1 MMKHEQERSLT
12 EKIESMNDDS
22 YNPTQEHIEEVLRRT
37 HAELLRREQ
46 LMNERKAKRKSRLRR
61 VVVVF
66 AVTVGLMVGTFLY
79 GALAPVTV
87 SKANNILRRASIW
100 VNDTLHLGLEVSQ
113 PTDNEESG
121 FTTGMKTE
129 FDTVEEA
136 AKALKTPI
144 AYLGDAG
151 SFYLDN
157 VKVDGEE
164 GVTPIVTVN
173 YSDKNKRVIQII
185 STPVYEENEA
195 VLKANAQNTVE
206 TKIGTAYLSETEAG
220 LMGLAI
226 YQNRLIIIK
235 TTLEE
240 QEVALIV
247 QSLTI
252 LN

>member
-61 VVVVF
+61 VVVVS
-66 AVTVGLMVGTFLY
+66 AATVGLMVGTFLY

-100 VNDTLHLGLEVSQ
+100 INDTLHLGLEVSE
-113 PTDNEESG
+113 PMDEEG
-121 FTTGMKTE
+121 RFKAGMETE

-136 AKALKTPI
+136 AKTLKTPI

-151 SFYLDN
+151 SFYVDKVSINNIVDDVDN
-157 VKVDGEE
+157 VKVHYLDNDN
-164 GVTPIVTVN
+164 N
-173 YSDKNKRVIQII
+173 YISII
-185 STPVYEENEA
+185 NAPMYEDNSIMLD
-195 VLKANAQNTVE
+195 VDTQKSVE
-206 TKIGTAYLSETEAG
+206 TTIGTLYLSETEEG
-220 LMGLAI
+220 TMGMIA
-226 YQNRLIIIK
+226 YQGRLITIK
-235 TTLEE
+235 TTISEEESVPIFQTLEM
-240 QEVALIV
+240 
-247 QSLTI
+247 